1 MPDFGSRLRKLR
13 KEFNLRQKDLAA
25 DLGLAQT
32 TIANYEKN
40 ARFPNQ
46 KILTQIADYFEVSLD
61 YLVGRSQRRFLPDP
75 FKMVEEDE
83 DTTLNLSPAAETYL
97 KSLLEGDKE
106 KALKISKKIARKEN
120 GIEKLYFEIF
130 EPSLKGIGKLWEEN
144 IIGVEE
150 EHYFSNVTREI
161 MNRMQ
166 EFFPVNNKNDKT
178 VIGLAAAGEMHE
190 IGIKMV
196 MDFFEFYG
204 WNTYYLGINTPN
216 RSIVN
221 AIKHNRPEI
230 IAISATMPNNIN
242 NVKSTIRVI
251 KSTQEVRDT
260 KIIVGGSAF
269 KHGDKIWKTVGAD
282 GVSFD
287 PRQAV
292 EMAEKLSV

>member
-204 WNTYYLGINTPN
+204 WNTY
-216 RSIVN
+216 
-221 AIKHNRPEI
+221 
-230 IAISATMPNNIN
+230 
-242 NVKSTIRVI
+242 
-251 KSTQEVRDT
+251 
-260 KIIVGGSAF
+260 
-269 KHGDKIWKTVGAD
+269 
-282 GVSFD
+282 
-287 PRQAV
+287 
-292 EMAEKLSV
+292 